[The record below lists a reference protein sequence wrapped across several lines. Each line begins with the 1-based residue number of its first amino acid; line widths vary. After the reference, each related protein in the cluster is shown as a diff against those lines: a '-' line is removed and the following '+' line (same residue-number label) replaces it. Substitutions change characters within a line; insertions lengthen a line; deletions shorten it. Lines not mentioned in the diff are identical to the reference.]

1 MTAAAIV
8 GMTARARKP
17 RRAGHWRSSLWQT
30 ELSRWKGASSGP
42 LQRGSAAES
51 QEEASGPYE
60 ESIRTARTPHI
71 TITISTQPI
80 DHFRRRPIL
89 AGRHLV

>member
-1 MTAAAIV
+1 MTAAAMIV

-42 LQRGSAAES
+42 FQRGSAAE
-51 QEEASGPYE
+51 GY
-60 ESIRTARTPHI
+60 
-71 TITISTQPI
+71 
-80 DHFRRRPIL
+80 
-89 AGRHLV
+89 